1 MECLLDDLWALAIK
15 YLMYVHLYIH
25 EICVC
30 VCVCNDIKYDNIAK
44 WSPRYDMMFIAI
56 YKKKDKLKNWKKI

>member
-1 MECLLDDLWALAIK
+1 MYIYTYMK
-15 YLMYVHLYIH
+15 Y
-25 EICVC
+25 VC

-56 YKKKDKLKNWKKI
+56 YKKKDKLKNLKKI

>member
-1 MECLLDDLWALAIK
+1 M
-15 YLMYVHLYIH
+15 
-25 EICVC
+25 C

-56 YKKKDKLKNWKKI
+56 YKKKDKLKNLKKN